1 MWVHLSGWRFLI
13 CPDEQE
19 VKTRTDWRLSTQPGQ
34 KCSLHPWE
42 RFPSLLCHPG
52 HSTGGRTLGLHV
64 APLVD
69 GQGPWKC
76 AHVVTCVTWLWKI
89 GLPDV
94 IKSVYAW
101 TEATMQAEDL
111 SVHKGSQGKVV
122 KEVSEVPA
130 MQFNEDKRNERI
142 VVSSQVTHFHTLAL
156 PYFLRHSS

>member
-1 MWVHLSGWRFLI
+1 MNKKKHLVSTSVAVVGSREDGDDISVMGPVVTLHHQLMCPCDQCESVWVVECFWYVLMCKKLKQRQISG
-13 CPDEQE
+13 
-19 VKTRTDWRLSTQPGQ
+19 SHPGQ

-42 RFPSLLCHPG
+42 RFPSLLCHQG

-101 TEATMQAEDL
+101 TEASMEAEDL
-111 SVHKGSQGKVV
+111 SIHKGGQG
-122 KEVSEVPA
+122 
-130 MQFNEDKRNERI
+130 
-142 VVSSQVTHFHTLAL
+142 
-156 PYFLRHSS
+156 